1 MIHYEETMDVA
12 QPVPPSPS
20 PGMDIGP
27 SATLESSVLLLSHV
41 PVDADT
47 LRVTYAAP
55 RDSIDQGVHLSP
67 GEDTAKP
74 LILVDIFPK
83 DTNFMT
89 KICTCLLETDEYSA
103 INLYLNANTIIPDR
117 VYLKWWKDPVKADAR
132 HNEVKEELE
141 SAKCYSIEFSGR
153 LCSDTDDE
161 RYTTEKRKDLLEP
174 EPTTEPVTSCLSVPV
189 LSTQK
194 PETKSPRALRSEASS
209 VERQLSFRKA
219 VRLRQRPC
227 PGQAPMCQN
236 SLVCLGAP
244 ERTSRSRGE
253 AHYTPT
259 DANRARDDSDLTVRR
274 GVWNHFQYS
283 CPTSG

>member
-117 VYLKWWKDPVKADAR
+117 VYLKPWKDPGKADAQQIKVR
-132 HNEVKEELE
+132 EELGNV
-141 SAKCYSIEFSGR
+141 KCYSIEFRGN
-153 LCSDTDDE
+153 LCSDTADE
-161 RYTTEKRKDLLEP
+161 GCTAEKRNDLLGQEL
-174 EPTTEPVTSCLSVPV
+174 TTEPVTSCLGVPV
-189 LSTQK
+189 PSTQK
-194 PETKSPRALRSEASS
+194 PEFKGPTTQSKFSREAT
-209 VERQLSFRKA
+209 VFQESFR
-219 VRLRQRPC
+219 
-227 PGQAPMCQN
+227 
-236 SLVCLGAP
+236 
-244 ERTSRSRGE
+244 
-253 AHYTPT
+253 TPT
-259 DANRARDDSDLTVRR
+259 ATLPRNNNIIT
-274 GVWNHFQYS
+274 Y
-283 CPTSG
+283 